1 MADRVDLGG
10 TGDGVGPRSTG
21 SSTDFGTEQSVD
33 KSGFPQTRLTYG
45 ARAHN
50 QDSTH
55 SQQALYTH

>member
-1 MADRVDLGG
+1 MTDRVDLSGA
-10 TGDGVGPRSTG
+10 GDGMGSLSTG
-21 SSTDFGTEQSVD
+21 GSTDFGTEQSVD
-33 KSGFPQTRLTYG
+33 KSGLPQTRLTYG